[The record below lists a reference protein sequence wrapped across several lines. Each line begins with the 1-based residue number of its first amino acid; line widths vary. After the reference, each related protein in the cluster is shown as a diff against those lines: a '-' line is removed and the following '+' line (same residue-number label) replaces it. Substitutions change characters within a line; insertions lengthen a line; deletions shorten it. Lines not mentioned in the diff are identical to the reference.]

1 MLFSTFAKLLLSVV
15 DKSTVLKEI
24 RKLSVKKAI
33 QDTDI
38 PKNEEFFADQI
49 YLQRNEGVSASQFP
63 ASFKFENVTPAF
75 KQGSKN
81 IKDNRRP
88 IRILPVASKDFKKLM
103 CKQLPNHFDNIFSR
117 FQGGFGKKLVHSIAF
132 F

>member
-1 MLFSTFAKLLLSVV
+1 MKYRYHLGINIIRCYSQRLLSFYFSVV
-15 DKSTVLKEI
+15 DKSTVLREI
-24 RKLSVKKAI
+24 RKLSVKNVI

-63 ASFKFENVTPAF
+63 ASFKFENATPAF

-81 IKDNRRP
+81 VKDNCRP
-88 IRILPVASKDFKKLM
+88 ISILPIVSKDFKKLM
-103 CKQLPNHFDNIFSR
+103 CKQLPNHFDNLFSR
-117 FQGGFGKKLVHSIAF
+117 F
-132 F
+132 